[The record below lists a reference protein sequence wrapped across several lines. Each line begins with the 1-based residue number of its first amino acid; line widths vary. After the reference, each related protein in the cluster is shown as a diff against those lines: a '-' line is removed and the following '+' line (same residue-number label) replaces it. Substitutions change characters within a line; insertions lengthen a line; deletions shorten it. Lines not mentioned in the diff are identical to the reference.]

1 MEHREDDRM
10 GGMGGMRGWDR
21 ESMGSD
27 IGIKKQFILYSF
39 TSGGGGGG
47 KVWRAIFSIMQW
59 PNTVQEK
66 YICLS
71 E

>member
-1 MEHREDDRM
+1 
-10 GGMGGMRGWDR
+10 
-21 ESMGSD
+21 MGSD

-66 YICLS
+66 YIQYVFLNKFFIFTLGNIFLCFIVQNQ
-71 E
+71 